1 MGGWLGLHRKLDA
14 AAFENPQTPEV
25 QQLLAGIETD
35 LRDRGARAIGEIHVN
50 ALTTTAEPANRFKTP
65 ADSATLKAVFAL
77 AGKYGRP
84 LNVHAQWDPDTVE
97 QLGRPAASAPDAR
110 LVVSHCGSDA
120 TAADMRR
127 MFEQHPN
134 VSCDLSARG
143 SPIVQG
149 RTKIFDERQLDRD
162 WKKLIEDYP
171 DRFVVGIDTVHDW
184 QTYEGVVRA
193 IRLGLLANLSP
204 ETAQKLASA
213 NAEAWFGLR

>member
-1 MGGWLGLHRKLDA
+1 
-14 AAFENPQTPEV
+14 
-25 QQLLAGIETD
+25 
-35 LRDRGARAIGEIHVN
+35 
-50 ALTTTAEPANRFKTP
+50 
-65 ADSATLKAVFAL
+65 
-77 AGKYGRP
+77 
-84 LNVHAQWDPDTVE
+84 
-97 QLGRPAASAPDAR
+97 
-110 LVVSHCGSDA
+110 
-120 TAADMRR
+120 
-127 MFEQHPN
+127 
-134 VSCDLSARG
+134 
-143 SPIVQG
+143 VQG